1 MFNTVKIFWHGI
13 WSRTWSM
20 VRQLSGDDAYE
31 RYLKHYAEFHAAN
44 AQQEDLAP
52 PLSRETFFKQWQDGK
67 WKGIKRCC

>member
-1 MFNTVKIFWHGI
+1 
-13 WSRTWSM
+13 M

-44 AQQEDLAP
+44 AQQEDLEP
-52 PLSRETFFKQWQDGK
+52 PLSREAFFKQWQDSK